1 LREGASAPFFNL
13 LINPLE
19 DTKMTEEV
27 QTTDDQ
33 FPTLVYKGHGPHSRA
48 GGTYDY
54 TAANDQEELDAKL
67 ADGWFTTL
75 PEAIDAHDK
84 PAVVKTDDAPPT
96 RAELETKAKE
106 LGIQFGKKTTDAEL
120 SASITKALAKE

>member
-1 LREGASAPFFNL
+1 
-13 LINPLE
+13 
-19 DTKMTEEV
+19 MTEQV
-27 QTTDDQ
+27 QTADDQ

-54 TAANDQEELDAKL
+54 AAANDKEEFDTKL

-84 PAVVKTDDAPPT
+84 PVVKSEDNAPPT
-96 RAELETKAKE
+96 RKELETKAKE
-106 LGIQFGKKTTDAEL
+106 LGIKFDKKTTDAEL
-120 SASITKALAKE
+120 SDAITAALAKE

>member
-1 LREGASAPFFNL
+1 
-13 LINPLE
+13 
-19 DTKMTEEV
+19 MTEEV
-27 QTTDDQ
+27 QAADDQ

-75 PEAIDAHDK
+75 PEAINAHDN
-84 PAVVKTDDAPPT
+84 PVVKSDDNTPPT
-96 RAELETKAKE
+96 RKELEAKAKE
-106 LGIQFGKKTTDAEL
+106 LAIKFDKKTTDAEL
-120 SASITKALAKE
+120 SAAITAALAKE

>member
-1 LREGASAPFFNL
+1 
-13 LINPLE
+13 
-19 DTKMTEEV
+19 MTEEV
-27 QTTDDQ
+27 QTADDQ
-33 FPTLVYKGHGPHSRA
+33 FPTIVYKGKGPHSRA

-54 TAANDQEELDAKL
+54 AAANDQEDLDAKL

-84 PAVVKTDDAPPT
+84 PVVKSDDNAPPT
-96 RAELETKAKE
+96 RKELEAKAKE
-106 LGIQFGKKTTDAEL
+106 LGIQFGKKTNDAEL

>member
-1 LREGASAPFFNL
+1 
-13 LINPLE
+13 
-19 DTKMTEEV
+19 MTEEV
-27 QTTDDQ
+27 QAADDQ

-54 TAANDQEELDAKL
+54 AAANDQEELDAKL

-84 PAVVKTDDAPPT
+84 PAVKSDAAPAT

>member
-1 LREGASAPFFNL
+1 
-13 LINPLE
+13 
-19 DTKMTEEV
+19 MTEEV
-27 QTTDDQ
+27 QAADDQ

-54 TAANDQEELDAKL
+54 AAANDQEELDTKL

-75 PEAIDAHDK
+75 PAAIDAHDK
-84 PAVVKTDDAPPT
+84 PVVKSEDAPTT

-106 LGIQFGKKTTDAEL
+106 LGIQFGKKTTDAGL
-120 SASITKALAKE
+120 NASIAKALAKE

>member
-1 LREGASAPFFNL
+1 
-13 LINPLE
+13 
-19 DTKMTEEV
+19 MTEEV
-27 QTTDDQ
+27 QAADDQ

-54 TAANDQEELDAKL
+54 AAINDQEELDAKL

-84 PAVVKTDDAPPT
+84 PAVKSDDAPAT

-106 LGIQFGKKTTDAEL
+106 LGIQFGKKTTRR
-120 SASITKALAKE
+120 

>member
-1 LREGASAPFFNL
+1 MA
-13 LINPLE
+13 
-19 DTKMTEEV
+19 EEV
-27 QTTDDQ
+27 QTADDQ

-54 TAANDQEELDAKL
+54 VAANDQEELDAKL

-84 PAVVKTDDAPPT
+84 PVVKSDDNAPPT
-96 RAELETKAKE
+96 RKELEAKAKE
-106 LGIQFGKKTTDAEL
+106 LGIKFTNKTTDAEL
-120 SASITKALAKE
+120 SAAITAALAKE

>member
-13 LINPLE
+13 LINLPE

-27 QTTDDQ
+27 QTADDQ

-75 PEAIDAHDK
+75 PEAIDAHDNPVAK
-84 PAVVKTDDAPPT
+84 SDNAPAT

>member
-1 LREGASAPFFNL
+1 
-13 LINPLE
+13 
-19 DTKMTEEV
+19 MTEQV
-27 QTTDDQ
+27 QAADDQ

-67 ADGWFTTL
+67 VDGWFATL

-84 PAVVKTDDAPPT
+84 PATKSDDTTPPT
-96 RAELETKAKE
+96 RKELEVKAKE
-106 LGIQFGKKTTDAEL
+106 LGIKFTNKTTDAEL
-120 SASITKALAKE
+120 GAAITATLAKE

>member
-1 LREGASAPFFNL
+1 
-13 LINPLE
+13 
-19 DTKMTEEV
+19 MTEEV
-27 QTTDDQ
+27 QAADDQ

-54 TAANDQEELDAKL
+54 AAANDQEELDAKL

-84 PAVVKTDDAPPT
+84 PAAVKSDDTAPPT
-96 RAELETKAKE
+96 RKELEAKAKE
-106 LGIQFGKKTTDAEL
+106 LGIKFDKKTTDAEL
-120 SASITKALAKE
+120 SAAITAALAKE